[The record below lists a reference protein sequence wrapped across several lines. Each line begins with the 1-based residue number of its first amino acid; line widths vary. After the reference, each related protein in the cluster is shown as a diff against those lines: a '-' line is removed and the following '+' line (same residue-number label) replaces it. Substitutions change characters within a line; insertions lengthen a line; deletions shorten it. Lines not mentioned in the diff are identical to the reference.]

1 MMAQTAHKPARVVF
15 DHEGTF
21 AALHACERFLADN
34 GFSFGS
40 WQRGAPC
47 AVMFGDYEISKWRN
61 LNRSERATIHG
72 QFSGDGR
79 NGPII
84 LTLTPNA
91 PDEARAALSKAEGRP

>member
-1 MMAQTAHKPARVVF
+1 MASETHTPDRVVF
-15 DHEGTF
+15 DQEGTF
-21 AALHACERFLADN
+21 TALHECKRFLADR

-47 AVMFGDYEISKWRN
+47 AVMFGDYYISKWRN
-61 LNRSERATIHG
+61 LSSDERRSLHG

-84 LTLTPNA
+84 LVLTTNA
-91 PDEARAALSKAEGRP
+91 PKAARAALQRAAGDA